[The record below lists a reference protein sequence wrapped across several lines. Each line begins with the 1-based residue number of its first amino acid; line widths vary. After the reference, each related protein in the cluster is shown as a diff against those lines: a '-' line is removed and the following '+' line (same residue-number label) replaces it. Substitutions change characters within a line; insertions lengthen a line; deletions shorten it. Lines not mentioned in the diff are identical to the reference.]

1 MSFPEPR
8 CSVEF
13 RVRYAETDQ
22 MGFAH
27 HSNHLVWC
35 EIGRTDLIRRL
46 YRSYAEIER
55 EGVLLAVS
63 DASVRYHASARY
75 DDLVRVDTS
84 VESVRSRQ
92 VTFAYLISRV
102 NDDGS
107 ATRLAS
113 ARTTLIALD
122 AAGAPRTLPPA
133 ILQSFRAA
141 TAPEPVEAA

>member
-1 MSFPEPR
+1 MTLPEPR

-35 EIGRTDLIRRL
+35 EIGRTDLIRRV

-63 DASVRYHASARY
+63 DAAVRYHASARY

-84 VESVRSRQ
+84 IQSVRSRQ
-92 VTFAYLISRV
+92 VTFAYVISRV
-102 NDDGS
+102 CDDGTT
-107 ATRLAS
+107 TRLAS
-113 ARTTLIALD
+113 ATTTLIALD
-122 AAGAPRTLPPA
+122 RNGAPRTLPA
-133 ILQSFRAA
+133 HLLERFRAA
-141 TAPEPVEAA
+141 TAPAEAV